1 MYYLIMNNN
10 TSFGTSSL
18 IEPGIKYFI
27 GSTLKE
33 CHRFKFT
40 RYSVLYNIVM
50 CLLFVGAVGG
60 FLVYCYKGK
69 LTPAEIEL
77 KNRKKQEYIISKLQ
91 QLAFYKKVQNKNQSL
106 ITDLPTWEVM

>member
-1 MYYLIMNNN
+1 MYYLIMNN
-10 TSFGTSSL
+10 TSSASL

-40 RYSVLYNIVM
+40 HYSVLYNIAM
-50 CLLFVGAVGG
+50 CLFFLVVVGG
-60 FLVYCYKGK
+60 FLIYCYKGK
-69 LTPAEIEL
+69 LTPPEIEL

-91 QLAFYKKVQNKNQSL
+91 QLALYKKKQSQTQSM
-106 ITDLPTWEVM
+106 ITDLPTWELM